1 MGRYIAVDLGAT
13 SGRVALVDTNSGTF
27 DINVVHRFPHEV
39 ISNEDGAMRWDW
51 EFILKESLVGIEK
64 AAALGPVTSL
74 AVDSWAVDYGFLD
87 SSG

>member
-39 ISNEDGAMRWDW
+39 ITNEYGAMRWDW
-51 EFILKESLVGIEK
+51 EFILKESIYTGITNKHILNKDNKNLYIKKKLKEK
-64 AAALGPVTSL
+64 VH
-74 AVDSWAVDYGFLD
+74 
-87 SSG
+87 